1 MAVRSVGSPIAP
13 DLLESKEGKESS
25 PQTTG
30 RGKFSG
36 RVKIVYE
43 QIRRTLQVEEADDEA

>member
-1 MAVRSVGSPIAP
+1 MAVRNVGSPIALG
-13 DLLESKEGKESS
+13 LLESREGKESS